1 MERQIKKQKFVVK
14 NGVVYRVRL
23 YDEKKNCMSS
33 RCDDSLSSLLE
44 CWEYSGG
51 PFNEDT
57 AKFMSVEDVAAHKT
71 EMYKVYS
78 CYVGGQWKYRFVRLE

>member
-1 MERQIKKQKFVVK
+1 MENQVKKQKLIVK

-23 YDEKKNCMSS
+23 YDAKRNCVSS
-33 RCDDSLSSLLE
+33 NCADSLSSLLE
-44 CWEYSGG
+44 CWDYGGG

-57 AKFMSVEDVAAHKT
+57 AKFMSVEDVASHKT

-78 CYVGGQWKYRFVRLE
+78 RQVGGQWQYRFVRLE